1 MCDVKE
7 KRISSIANSLGYN
20 PNDEVKTYRSFC
32 DKNMLNSNVG
42 SWKIH
47 TFCITDRHTH
57 THTYGYFIIRI
68 RRTLPENDKVDF
80 IV

>member
-7 KRISSIANSLGYN
+7 KRIPSIANSLGYN

-47 TFCITDRHTH
+47 TFCIKDRHTH
-57 THTYGYFIIRI
+57 THLRLFY
-68 RRTLPENDKVDF
+68 NKDKKNPPRK
-80 IV
+80 